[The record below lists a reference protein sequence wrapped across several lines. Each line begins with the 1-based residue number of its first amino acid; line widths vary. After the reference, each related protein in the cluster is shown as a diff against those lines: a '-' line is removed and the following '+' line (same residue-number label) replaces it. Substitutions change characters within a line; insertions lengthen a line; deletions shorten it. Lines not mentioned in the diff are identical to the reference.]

1 MFLFTI
7 KKRKQKERNF
17 YPMTF
22 GLSRIVSFVSQF
34 SYVQV
39 FLQGMPFYYIF
50 LLLTKLVITVILTLL
65 HSEGPK
71 LYTIFGLSECKR
83 VKIIII

>member
-1 MFLFTI
+1 MFLFT
-7 KKRKQKERNF
+7 KKKKKEGNF

-50 LLLTKLVITVILTLL
+50 LLLTKLVIRVILTLL
-65 HSEGPK
+65 HSERPK

-83 VKIIII
+83 VKITII